1 MSSGL
6 KKKSHYRWFVMA
18 LIFIIFM
25 VAQADRANI
34 GFAIP
39 FMQKEFDLSNTEI
52 GIIISLFFAG
62 YGFCQIPAGYLIRKT
77 GIRFSYALGM
87 ILTSVFTFMMGRVD
101 SVIHLKILRALI
113 GISEAP
119 VVISSTVTIN
129 NWFPTKE
136 KGTATGIFLA
146 GSKFGPLLVPPICAW
161 ILLNYDW
168 RHIFLFFSVPGVI
181 LGIIWFVLVRNTP
194 AESRFVNQQEV
205 DYINEVESVTG
216 EQTKKPRFAAREF
229 KFCWLDKLIR
239 TQPLAQL
246 KTSKEIFSCWDIY
259 GAAIGY
265 MCMVGIV
272 DGVIMSWLPKYL
284 LQEHGFNIVNS
295 AMLASAPFAGNVLGN
310 LVGGWLSD
318 NVLGKRRKPLMLVS
332 ATCTIVMMSFM
343 LMAPHNQLAL
353 GALLFCI
360 GFLLALGYSAYSV
373 YAMAR
378 VSKDGY
384 PVAYAII
391 NMGGQIGAVFM
402 PLIVGVLL
410 DHYSWDAVFIALG
423 VAAAVCLTVVL
434 TIREPLPAG
443 AVMD

>member
-1 MSSGL
+1 MQIAPR
-6 KKKSHYRWFVMA
+6 KSQYRWFVMA

-39 FMQKEFDLSNTEI
+39 FMQEEFSLTNTQT
-52 GIIISLFFAG
+52 GMIISFFFAG
-62 YGFCQIPAGYLIRKT
+62 YGLCQIPAGFLIRKK
-77 GIRFSYALGM
+77 GIRFSYTLGM
-87 ILTSVFTFMMGRVD
+87 ILTSIFTFLMGRVD
-101 SVIHLKILRALI
+101 SVLHLKALRALI

-129 NWFPTKE
+129 NWFPVKE

-168 RHIFLFFSVPGVI
+168 RHIFLFFSIPGVF
-181 LGIIWFVLVRNTP
+181 LGIIWYIFVRDRP
-194 AESRFVNQQEV
+194 AQSRFVNQQELE
-205 DYINEVESVTG
+205 YITGPTEESG
-216 EQTKKPRFAAREF
+216 EQVAPKAEF
-229 KFCWLDKLIR
+229 KYCWIDRLIR
-239 TQPLAQL
+239 TQILSPLNS
-246 KTSKEIFSCWDIY
+246 SKAIFFSWDIY

-295 AMLASAPFAGNVLGN
+295 ALLASAPFAGNVLGN

-318 NVLGKRRKPLMLVS
+318 NIFGKRRKPLMMFS
-332 ATCTIVMMSFM
+332 AVCTIIMMSLM
-343 LMAPHNQLAL
+343 LVAPHNQLAL
-353 GALLFCI
+353 GGLLFMI
-360 GFLLALGYSAYSV
+360 GFLLSLGYSAYTV

-378 VSKDGY
+378 VTKEFY
-384 PVAYAII
+384 PIAYAII
-391 NMGGQIGAVFM
+391 NMGGQIGAVIM

-410 DHYSWDAVFIALG
+410 DSFNWDAVFISLATAAL
-423 VAAAVCLTVVL
+423 VCLVTVL
-434 TIREPLPAG
+434 TIREPQPN
-443 AVMD
+443 

>member
-1 MSSGL
+1 MSSV
-6 KKKSHYRWFVMA
+6 SRRSRYRWFVMA

-39 FMQKEFDLSNTEI
+39 FMQKEFDLTNTEI

-87 ILTSVFTFMMGRVD
+87 ILTSVFTFLMGRVD
-101 SVIHLKILRALI
+101 SVIHLKMLRALI

-136 KGTATGIFLA
+136 KGTATGLFLA

-168 RHIFLFFSVPGVI
+168 RHIFLFFSIPGILLGVI
-181 LGIIWFVLVRNTP
+181 WFILVRNHP
-194 AESRFVNQQEV
+194 SESRFVNQQEV
-205 DYINEVESVTG
+205 DYINEVETDTSETNT
-216 EQTKKPRFAAREF
+216 TKKFTARPF
-229 KFCWLDKLIR
+229 KFCWLDRLIR
-239 TQPLAQL
+239 TRKLEPL
-246 KTSKEIFSCWDIY
+246 KTSRDIFTSWDIY

-284 LQEHGFNIVNS
+284 LQEHNFNIVNS

-318 NVLGKRRKPLMLVS
+318 NILGKRRKPLMIVS
-332 ATCTIVMMSFM
+332 ATCTIIMMSFM
-343 LMAPHNQLAL
+343 LAAPHNKLAL
-353 GALLFCI
+353 GMLLFLM

-378 VSKDGY
+378 VTKDGY

-410 DHYSWDAVFIALG
+410 DNFTWNSVFIALG
-423 VAAAVCLTVVL
+423 TAAAVCLTVVL

-443 AVMD
+443 STIP